1 MDAVM
6 CQTAPVDVIQIT
18 REKSASHDR
27 FRLLQSRCRASFPAL
42 PLHILL
48 THSEIHP
55 MNFVE
60 ANNPETV
67 SGMGARTMWVQLD
80 EESVISANS
89 QFWEQVLAMKL
100 EPVLMPMARE
110 LCVGNRHR
118 RRTVKLSGMWK
129 GPH

>member
-1 MDAVM
+1 
-6 CQTAPVDVIQIT
+6 
-18 REKSASHDR
+18 
-27 FRLLQSRCRASFPAL
+27 
-42 PLHILL
+42 
-48 THSEIHP
+48 
-55 MNFVE
+55 
-60 ANNPETV
+60 
-67 SGMGARTMWVQLD
+67 MWVQLD